1 MDLYVFA
8 DPPISAGFR
17 NRLRLAMILPGKAV
31 VGKLLTRMLTK
42 FKMNTAFCLIDC
54 RGISHTP

>member
-17 NRLRLAMILPGKAV
+17 NRLRLAMILP
-31 VGKLLTRMLTK
+31 
-42 FKMNTAFCLIDC
+42 IDSNAYE
-54 RGISHTP
+54 I